1 MLYQPTNVY
10 PSMMGGLGNG
20 VVDVTK
26 PLKVSW
32 QVNGN
37 SAMTAYQITIYK
49 NDSAS
54 TQVMT
59 TSKLTNNCPFYG
71 VDYAGNIQF
80 FSHTISAATMAGSG
94 MTNGNEY
101 TIKIKQWWGA
111 SDTASVTQT
120 SANAFITRAA
130 PTVTLAS
137 LPTAFSY
144 RSYTFSAAYSQ
155 AQGDVL
161 NWVQW
166 ELALVAPDGEYTILK
181 DSGKI
186 YGTAELKFDYDGF
199 FSGSSYAVR
208 CTIQTQNGVDATT
221 GWNPFSVSYET
232 VPLAGT
238 LTAAPLRKANGIS
251 LTFPAITS
259 IPATITGSYT
269 LENSKLSLP
278 SGSTAVWD
286 SVNGEQM
293 SFKAPFNVLWQA
305 EMEPHIEMEY
315 LTIEGTTKAGTKKSY
330 TLYSEPNFEITSLV
344 PPLEYEANSMA
355 GGSVNLGDG
364 RYASVYVGVG
374 DGGTIK
380 VYSHALGDAWGNVAS
395 TGVSADLLSVCYG
408 RARFVAVGF
417 SRYGVYS
424 DNGVSWVRFS
434 LPNARKWTSVAYG
447 NGVYAAVADQSN
459 VVAYSRD
466 GISWVETTMGYS
478 VQSVTNPTICYGNL
492 RFGFMILTQNLTFSL
507 TFDVYDGRVSF
518 GQYTLPAVRNWTSV
532 CYGNDRFVAVA
543 ESSSSGAYLDDG
555 QSTWQTMNMPSKAWS
570 SVAFSA
576 GGSGNGCF
584 FATCT
589 NSPSGAYSFDGVK
602 WYEAYGSCNGYTK
615 SVCSLGSG
623 DFLNAKGSLDVSIRV
638 KFGTIVI
645 CYAQI
650 DKIEK
655 IKFLIGSRG
664 DVRVEVYYTSLGH
677 PLKYVGSLTIAYDI
691 SNINKIS
698 LFGQQDCDY
707 LFISSAALSESE
719 KTAFWNGSL
728 DFSTIPSYFYT
739 DFDGSTNGGGIGS
752 AKISSLSIY
761 RRTPGED
768 VLTHISDTTPDTG
781 NAMIDCSAIPGKCY
795 TYYAYGTGQ
804 QSTSALTSEA
814 VTLCAWDWALFS
826 CTQDARGVYH
836 PQEIFLFSNNV
847 SSGSVSNNNSP
858 GIMQN
863 FTRYPTVQPA
873 PQNYRSGALTSLIG
887 AVTGGVYSD
896 TIELRNAI
904 AGLSTAARTLFLK
917 NRKGDIMRVTLS
929 GPVEMETMDETAAQA
944 QTVTLPWA
952 EIGSA
957 ENASIILT
965 KNDAAWPY

>member
-26 PLKVSW
+26 PLNVSW

-111 SDTASVTQT
+111 SDTDSVTQT

-137 LPTAFSY
+137 LPTAFSN
-144 RSYTFSAAYSQ
+144 RSYTFSAAYAQ

-259 IPATITGSYT
+259 IPATITGNYT

-293 SFKAPFNVLWQA
+293 SFKTPFNVLWQA

-315 LTIEGTTKAGTKKSY
+315 LTIEGTTKAGTEKSY
-330 TLYSEPNFEITSLV
+330 TLYSEPDFEITSLV

-355 GGSVNLGDG
+355 GGNVAFGDG
-364 RYASVYVGVG
+364 LVAAVYVGVG
-374 DGGTIK
+374 GGGTIK
-380 VYSHALGDAWGNVAS
+380 VYSHKLGEAWGNVAS

-408 RARFVAVGF
+408 IARFVAVGY
-417 SRYGVYS
+417 SQYGVYS

-466 GISWVETTMGYS
+466 GISWVETTMPNS
-478 VQSVTNPTICYGNL
+478 VQSVTNPTICYGD
-492 RFGFMILTQNLTFSL
+492 GHFMVLTQNLAYSL
-507 TFDVYDGRVSF
+507 SVDVSPNGVGPW

-532 CYGNDRFVAVA
+532 CYGNGRFVAV
-543 ESSSSGAYLDDG
+543 SDNYSSGAYLDDS

-570 SVAFSA
+570 SVAFSGVGA
-576 GGSGNGCF
+576 DYGCF

-589 NSPSGAYSFDGVK
+589 NSSSGAYSFDGVK
-602 WYEAYGSCNGYTK
+602 WREAYGGCNAYTK
-615 SVCSLGSG
+615 SVCSLKNG
-623 DFLNAKGSLDVSIRV
+623 DFVNAKGFFIVSIGV
-638 KFGTIVI
+638 KFGTRKI
-645 CYAQI
+645 CTTGLH
-650 DKIEK
+650 KIEK
-655 IKFLIGSRG
+655 IKFLIGSGG
-664 DVRVEVYYTSLGH
+664 DVRVEAYYTFQTRPGKQGGTLINS
-677 PLKYVGSLTIAYDI
+677 YDV

-719 KTAFWNGSL
+719 KTAFWDGSL

-826 CTQDARGVYH
+826 CTQDAGGVYH

-873 PQNYRSGALTSLIG
+873 PQNYRSGTLTSLIG

-904 AGLSTAARTLFLK
+904 VGLSTAARTLFLK

>member
-10 PSMMGGLGNG
+10 PSMTGGLGNG

-59 TSKLTNNCPFYG
+59 TSTLTNNCPFYG
-71 VDYAGNIQF
+71 VDYSGNIQF
-80 FSHTISAATMAGSG
+80 FSHTISAATMASAG

-101 TIKIKQWWGA
+101 TIKIRQWWGT
-111 SDTASVTQT
+111 SDTDSVTQT
-120 SANAFITRAA
+120 SANAFITRAT

-144 RSYTFSAAYSQ
+144 RSYTFSATYAQ

-238 LTAAPLRKANGIS
+238 LTASPLRKANGIS

-269 LENSKLSLP
+269 MENSKLSLP

-305 EMEPHIEMEY
+305 EMELHSEMEY
-315 LTIEGTTKAGTKKSY
+315 LTIEGTTESGVEKSY
-330 TLYSEPNFEITSLV
+330 TLYSVPHFEITDNV
-344 PPLEYEANSMA
+344 PTLEYAANSMA
-355 GGSVNLGDG
+355 SDFVNVAGAGIVRVTVCVGSGNT
-364 RYASVYVGVG
+364 A
-374 DGGTIK
+374 K
-380 VYSHALGDAWGNVAS
+380 VYSTAYGDDWFDVS
-395 TGVSADLLSVCYG
+395 LPVSAVWTSVCYG
-408 RARFVAVGF
+408 NARFVAVGN
-417 SRYGVYS
+417 SGYGVYS

-434 LPNARKWTSVAYG
+434 LPNDRNWTSVAYG

-459 VVAYSRD
+459 VVAYSKD
-466 GISWVETTMGYS
+466 GISWTETTMAYS
-478 VQSVTNPTICYGNL
+478 VQSVTNPTICYGDG
-492 RFGFMILTQNLTFSL
+492 RFMILTQNLAYSL
-507 TFDVYDGRVSF
+507 SFEVSTNGMISF

-532 CYGNDRFVAVA
+532 CYGNERFVAVA
-543 ESSSSGAYLDDG
+543 ENSSSGAYLDTG
-555 QSTWQTMNMPSKAWS
+555 QETWQTMNMPRANVWT
-570 SVAFSA
+570 SVCY
-576 GGSGNGCF
+576 GNRFF

-589 NSPSGAYSFDGVK
+589 NSTSGAYSVDGVE
-602 WYEAYGSCNGYTK
+602 WRSVNGSCNSYTK
-615 SVCSLGSG
+615 SACYFGYDSNTVY
-623 DFLNAKGSLDVSIRV
+623 FLNAKGELGFTVWIV
-638 KFGTIVI
+638 FGATVVHKLR
-645 CYAQI
+645 YAI
-650 DKIEK
+650 NK
-655 IKFLIGSRG
+655 IKMILTENGNISLEITSNYNIRESV
-664 DVRVEVYYTSLGH
+664 VRNTGNGL
-677 PLKYVGSLTIAYDI
+677 

-698 LFGQQDCDY
+698 LFGQQECDY
-707 LFISSAALSESE
+707 LFISSVALSESE
-719 KTAFWNGSL
+719 KTTFWNGSL

-739 DFDGSTNGGGIGS
+739 DFDDSTNGGGIGS
-752 AKISSLSIY
+752 TKISSLSIY
-761 RRTPGED
+761 RRTPGEA

-826 CTQDARGVYH
+826 CTQDAGGVYH

-873 PQNYRSGALTSLIG
+873 PQNYRSGTLTSLIG
-887 AVTGGVYSD
+887 AVTNGVYSD

-917 NRKGDIMRVTLS
+917 NRKGDIMKVTLS
-929 GPVEMETMDETAAQA
+929 GPVEMATMDETAAQA